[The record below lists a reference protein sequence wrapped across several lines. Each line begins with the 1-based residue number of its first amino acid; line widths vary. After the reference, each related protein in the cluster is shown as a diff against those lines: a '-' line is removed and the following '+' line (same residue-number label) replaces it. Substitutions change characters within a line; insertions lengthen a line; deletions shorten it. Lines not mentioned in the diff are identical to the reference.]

1 MAHPAQQK
9 FIGLVVAKFPSL
21 FSGRV
26 LDVGSLDITGDV
38 THQFEAHE
46 YVGVDIGPGKNVTR
60 VARGEDLDF
69 STGYFD
75 VAISGEC
82 FEHNPAWKS
91 TFINMIRMTK
101 PGGIVVMTCASTFRT
116 EHGTS
121 RSDFGTGAPLS
132 VSAGYEYYKNLSPK
146 DLKLV
151 IDEGLFARYAIF
163 QNWAESDL
171 YFVGLRNGANQ
182 RSQEIFST
190 LENECKGLLNEF
202 NQPIRIVKLQFDAWE
217 WRTRNRI
224 FRLLNRTLGPKK
236 YRKIRRYGRFLG
248 L

>member
-1 MAHPAQQK
+1 LAHPAQQQ
-9 FIGLVVAKFPSL
+9 FIGLAVAKFPSL
-21 FSGRV
+21 FSGKV
-26 LDVGSLDITGDV
+26 LDIGSLDITGDV

-46 YVGVDIGPGKNVTR
+46 YIGVDIGPGKNVTK

-75 VAISGEC
+75 VTISGEC

-91 TFINMIRMTK
+91 TFVNMIRMTK

-132 VSAGYEYYKNLSPK
+132 VSAGYEYYKNLAPK
-146 DLKLV
+146 DLKSV
-151 IDEGLFARYAIF
+151 IDESLFTKYAIF

-171 YFVGLRNGANQ
+171 YFVGLKIGATQ
-182 RSQEIFST
+182 SAQEVFCT
-190 LENECKGLLNEF
+190 LENECRYLVNEL
-202 NQPIRIVKLQFDAWE
+202 NQPFRVAKLQFDAWE
-217 WRTRNRI
+217 WRARNHI
-224 FRLLNRTLGPKK
+224 FRRLSFKLGPEK
-236 YRKIRRYGRFLG
+236 YRKIRRYGKFLG